1 MELLSFFEFY
11 QLNEVNIA
19 RNWKDNEKE
28 KFLNLQYENLIEAL
42 DSLKKHSVKAWC
54 DCGTLLGLYRDKAL
68 IPGDS
73 DSDIGILAED
83 MKADYVDDF
92 ADNLTSNGSMF
103 FTPATFLKIC
113 EADDDT
119 KYVIPKGFKYQ
130 MKKKGRFQ
138 TFKGKPIMSDLFL
151 YYPHKKDRL
160 YLYVSDY
167 FRTHGANVEGPTK
180 KITRKGK
187 SFPIPANTEK
197 HLEATYGKG
206 WKIPDPNFRGNY
218 SKADVYGGP
227 LKTKDLGG
235 RYYYNF
241 KTGNYI
247 IK

>member
-1 MELLSFFEFY
+1 
-11 QLNEVNIA
+11 
-19 RNWKDNEKE
+19 
-28 KFLNLQYENLIEAL
+28 
-42 DSLKKHSVKAWC
+42 
-54 DCGTLLGLYRDKAL
+54 
-68 IPGDS
+68 
-73 DSDIGILAED
+73 
-83 MKADYVDDF
+83 
-92 ADNLTSNGSMF
+92 MF